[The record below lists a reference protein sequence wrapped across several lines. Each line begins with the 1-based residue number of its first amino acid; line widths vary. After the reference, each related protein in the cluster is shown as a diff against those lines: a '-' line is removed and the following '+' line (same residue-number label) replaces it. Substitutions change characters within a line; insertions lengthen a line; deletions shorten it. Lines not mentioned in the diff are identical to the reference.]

1 MWKLRLREV
10 RTELLKLRKDIAH
23 KKIKILYSQYKNRII
38 GKGVPREQR
47 KLLRIQSVLAEMKNS
62 V

>member
-1 MWKLRLREV
+1 MWKLRLRQV
-10 RTELLKLRKDIAH
+10 RKDIAH
-23 KKIKILYSQYKNRII
+23 KKIKILYSQNKNRSI

-47 KLLRIQSVLAEMKNS
+47 KLLRIQSVLAEMKNA